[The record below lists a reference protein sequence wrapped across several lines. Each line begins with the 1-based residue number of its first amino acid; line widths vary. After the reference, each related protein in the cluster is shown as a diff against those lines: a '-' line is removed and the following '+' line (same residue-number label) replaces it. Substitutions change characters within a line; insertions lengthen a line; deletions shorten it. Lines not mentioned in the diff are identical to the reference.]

1 MTRRIEVV
9 VLTATGDEDTT
20 EEFSLGG
27 YAGGGVFV
35 PSTITTLTF
44 WAVQHLGTEDGEVRP
59 VMASGTTTQLTVSV
73 PAGGGYVELPYE
85 LHGAMGVRI
94 TVDTAGELVVNLKS

>member
-1 MTRRIEVV
+1 MTRRIEVE
-9 VLTATGDEDTT
+9 VLAATTNKATTA
-20 EEFSLGG
+20 EFDLGG
-27 YAGGGVFV
+27 YAGGGIFV
-35 PSTITTLTF
+35 PSTISTLTF
-44 WAVQHLGTEDGEVRP
+44 WAVQHQGSEDGEVRP

-94 TVDTAGELVVNLKS
+94 TVDTDGQLVVNRKS